1 MGERRCR
8 YCESTF
14 QPSKHQPLQAV
25 CNGVDCQKRRRSE
38 YRQQKLS
45 TDEEYKQVCRDS
57 SRKWRSRNP
66 DYWKQYREKHPDAVA
81 KNRDKQKT
89 RDGKQHLRDLA
100 NNTSVL
106 DLKHSAASVWLLNG
120 EAAGLANNNSVSAQ
134 VWVIEVLPKRMGLG
148 RESCKQQPA
157 GAAAAFAG

>member
-8 YCESTF
+8 YCEKTF
-14 QPSKHQPLQAV
+14 RPSKYQPQQAV
-25 CNGVDCQKRRRSE
+25 CNEAGCQKRRRSE

-66 DYWKQYREKHPDAVA
+66 DYWKQYREKHPASVA
-81 KNRDKQKT
+81 QNRHKQKT
-89 RDGKQHLRDLA
+89 RDRKRHLSNLA

-106 DLKHSAASVWLLNG
+106 DLKHSAASIWLLSSEG
-120 EAAGLANNNSVSAQ
+120 AGLANNNSVSAQ
-134 VWVIEVLPKRMGLG
+134 VWVIEVLPKRMGPG

-157 GAAAAFAG
+157 GAAVTFAG